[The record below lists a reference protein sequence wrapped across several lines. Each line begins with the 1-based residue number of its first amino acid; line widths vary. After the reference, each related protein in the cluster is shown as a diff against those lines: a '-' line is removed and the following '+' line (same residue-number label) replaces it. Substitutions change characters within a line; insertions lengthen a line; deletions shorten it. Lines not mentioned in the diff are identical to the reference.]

1 MEFLLFLLLWV
12 SLNGGWTV
20 TTPTTILTSVK
31 TLMAGYTIFTKQ
43 TTCVV
48 IKPIAVYSNIKHR
61 HHVCD

>member
-31 TLMAGYTIFTKQ
+31 TLMAGYTTFTKQ